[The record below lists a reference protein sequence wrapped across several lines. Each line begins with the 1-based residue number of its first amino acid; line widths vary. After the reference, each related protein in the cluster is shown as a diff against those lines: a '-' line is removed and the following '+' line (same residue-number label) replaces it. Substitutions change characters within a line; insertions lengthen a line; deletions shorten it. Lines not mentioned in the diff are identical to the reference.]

1 MDAHTQLLI
10 LKEEE
15 KKIEEE
21 EKRVKEEEDR
31 GEEDAGNSGL
41 TFPLY

>member
-1 MDAHTQLLI
+1 MLFRNMDAHTQLLI

-15 KKIEEE
+15 KRVKKEEE
-21 EKRVKEEEDR
+21 ER